1 MNHLSR
7 CMLRRDVKFTNDLFS
22 KESYTS
28 KLLLTRENFRKIAT
42 ILLLKILLLSAQI
55 YGMSIQARG

>member
-1 MNHLSR
+1 
-7 CMLRRDVKFTNDLFS
+7 MLRRDVKFTNDLFS

-55 YGMSIQARG
+55 

>member
-7 CMLRRDVKFTNDLFS
+7 CMLKRAVKCTTDLFS

-55 YGMSIQARG
+55 YGMSGL